1 MPNLQALSNQGQ
13 TINWVSTQKVDGK
26 PTPIEKESV
35 VSFLDAETKLE
46 EIERESAAD
55 LKGKGKKA
63 EEILKE
69 FFEYFGSGS
78 GFKQSEHIMDIS

>member
-1 MPNLQALSNQGQ
+1 
-13 TINWVSTQKVDGK
+13 
-26 PTPIEKESV
+26 

-46 EIERESAAD
+46 EIESKSAAD

-63 EEILKE
+63 QEILKE

-78 GFKQSEHIMDIS
+78 GFK